1 MCESR
6 EETGRG
12 KEGGGGGRRREGGRE
27 MLDRIVFPVRLWF
40 SSRRGGKTVSDIELD
55 V

>member
-1 MCESR
+1 MR
-6 EETGRG
+6 EQRG
-12 KEGGGGGRRREGGRE
+12 DGERERRGGGGRRREGGRE